1 MPAVAYTMS
10 DTAPST
16 DGRRA
21 AAHIFRPVSAGGCGI
36 EHEIQVDD
44 FGRPFLECDRCAP
57 ALTAGHYG
65 FSADPHG
72 VPLTPDELREQEYRK
87 RQAEQNQATLMTSMT
102 QAFMQALSSGAV
114 FPGVAGAAQPAP
126 AKSLLE
132 QIQELSPEEKAAL
145 ADVLAPKPAGEPEGV
160 PEIGASTREEKAGTS
175 TAPRATHRAAASP
188 RTPRTAR

>member
-1 MPAVAYTMS
+1 MTAVAYAMS
-10 DTAPST
+10 DTAPSA

-21 AAHIFRPVSAGGCGI
+21 PAHIYRPVTAGGCGQQ
-36 EHEIQVDD
+36 HEIQVDD
-44 FGRPFLECDRCAP
+44 FGRPYLECDRCAP

-72 VPLTPDELREQEYRK
+72 VPLTPDEHRENDYRK

-114 FPGVAGAAQPAP
+114 FPGAAGATQPAP

-132 QIQELSPEEKAAL
+132 QIQELSVEEKAAL
-145 ADVLAPKPAGEPEGV
+145 ADVLAPKPAEEPKGV
-160 PEIGASTREEKAGTS
+160 PEIGAAARDEKAGATP
-175 TAPRATHRAAASP
+175 TPRAAPRGAASRIP
-188 RTPRTAR
+188 RPAR